1 MQKMTFVDL
10 RESLMPSVFH
20 SSRLSDGSDPRRRFL
35 GAVLLSIG
43 LSLVVSFIAMLALY
57 YKFGIAALPD
67 DWAVETTRRVHENV
81 VQLINHPEEPK
92 EWSMIFTG
100 IGAAIMLILVMGYHQ
115 FIWWPLHPI
124 GYLTAY
130 SSAMQVLWFGF
141 FIGWLCNVLVL
152 RYGGVS
158 LFKEVRTFFI
168 GLVVGDLVMAT
179 VWLVVGLFASI
190 SYHVLPL

>member
-1 MQKMTFVDL
+1 
-10 RESLMPSVFH
+10 
-20 SSRLSDGSDPRRRFL
+20 
-35 GAVLLSIG
+35 
-43 LSLVVSFIAMLALY
+43 
-57 YKFGIAALPD
+57 
-67 DWAVETTRRVHENV
+67 
-81 VQLINHPEEPK
+81 
-92 EWSMIFTG
+92 
-100 IGAAIMLILVMGYHQ
+100 MLILVMGYHH